1 MLELRFKRNE
11 MPRILVADDH
21 PVVRRHVCASLENE
35 HGFAVCAQ
43 ASTGLEAV
51 RLASTALP
59 DIVILD
65 LSMPELNGLEAA
77 RQIHKSFPLMEIV
90 ILTLHDP
97 LEFMDQ
103 VIESGARTCILKTDM
118 HHLTAAVRSI
128 WQG

>member
-1 MLELRFKRNE
+1 

-21 PVVRRHVCASLENE
+21 AVMRRHVCASLETE
-35 HGFAVCAQ
+35 PGFAVCAE

-51 RLASTALP
+51 RLAATELP
-59 DIVILD
+59 DIAILD

-77 RQIHKSFPLMEIV
+77 RQIHQRFPGIEIV

-103 VIESGARTCILKTDM
+103 VIASGARTCVLKTDM
-118 HHLTAAVRSI
+118 QHLTAAVRRI

>member
-1 MLELRFKRNE
+1 

-21 PVVRRHVCASLENE
+21 AVVRSHVCASLEIE
-35 HGFAVCAQ
+35 QGFAVCAQ

-51 RLASTALP
+51 RLAATALP
-59 DIVILD
+59 DIAILD

-77 RQIHKSFPLMEIV
+77 RQIHKRFPRIEIV

-103 VIESGARTCILKTDM
+103 VIASGARACILKTDLN
-118 HHLTAAVRSI
+118 HLTATVRSI